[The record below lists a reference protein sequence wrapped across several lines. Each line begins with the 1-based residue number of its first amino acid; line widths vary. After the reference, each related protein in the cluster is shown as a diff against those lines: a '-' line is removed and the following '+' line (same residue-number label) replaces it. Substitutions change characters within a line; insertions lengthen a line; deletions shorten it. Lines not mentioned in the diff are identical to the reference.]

1 MLYKYGVRINSNLA
15 RDYNNSGI
23 KLTEYSTG
31 LLLPFPW
38 DYFPVISGKI
48 IIKFQEELEI
58 L

>member
-1 MLYKYGVRINSNLA
+1 MLYKYGVRINSDIV

-38 DYFPVISGKI
+38 DYFPVIKVEKLI
-48 IIKFQEELEI
+48 ILFQI
-58 L
+58 I